1 MLGIFEFFRRDR
13 SASQAKERLQILVAH
28 DRVGR
33 ESPDYL
39 PLLQRDLIAV
49 IARYVEVDEE
59 KLTVELANQGG
70 CSMLAVNI
78 ELPRSKSQRSEV
90 RGQKGPI
97 RARPQL
103 A

>member
-33 ESPDYL
+33 DSPDYL

-49 IARYVEVDEE
+49 IARYVEIDEE
-59 KLTVELANQGG
+59 KLSVELANQGG

-78 ELPRSKSQRSEV
+78 ELPSRSQKSEGRN
-90 RGQKGPI
+90 QKGPI
-97 RARPQL
+97 RTRPQV

>member
-33 ESPDYL
+33 DSPDYL

-49 IARYVEVDEE
+49 IARYVEIDEE
-59 KLTVELANQGG
+59 KLSVELANQGG
-70 CSMLAVNI
+70 FSMLAVNI
-78 ELPRSKSQRSEV
+78 ELPSRSQKSEARN
-90 RGQKGPI
+90 QKGPI
-97 RARPQL
+97 RTRPQL

>member
-33 ESPDYL
+33 DSPDYL

-49 IARYVEVDEE
+49 IARYVEIDEE
-59 KLTVELANQGG
+59 KLSVELANQGG

-78 ELPRSKSQRSEV
+78 ELPSRSHKSEGRN
-90 RGQKGPI
+90 QKGPI
-97 RARPQL
+97 RTRPQL

>member
-1 MLGIFEFFRRDR
+1 MGLFDFFRRDR
-13 SASQAKERLQILVAH
+13 SASQAKERLQILVSH

-49 IARYVEVDEE
+49 IARYVEIDED
-59 KLTVELANQGG
+59 KLTVELANDGIS
-70 CSMLAVNI
+70 SMLAVNI
-78 ELPRSKSQRSEV
+78 ELPKARQRPDV
-90 RGQKGPI
+90 RNPGAGL
-97 RARPQL
+97 RVRPQL

>member
-1 MLGIFEFFRRDR
+1 MMRILEFFRRDR
-13 SASQAKERLQILVAH
+13 SAAQAKERLQILVAH

-49 IARYVEVDEE
+49 IGRYVEIDED
-59 KLTVELANQGG
+59 KLTVEFANDGI
-70 CSMLAVNI
+70 CSMLAINI
-78 ELPRSKSQRSEV
+78 ELPQRAPRSEI
-90 RGQKGPI
+90 RNQKRAIG
-97 RARPQL
+97 ARPYF

>member
-1 MLGIFEFFRRDR
+1 MVRILDFFRRDR
-13 SASQAKERLQILVAH
+13 SAAHAKERLQILVAH

-33 ESPDYL
+33 DSPDYL

-49 IARYVEVDEE
+49 IARYVEIDED
-59 KLTVELANQGG
+59 KLTVEFANDGI

-78 ELPRSKSQRSEV
+78 ELPQARSLRSEI
-90 RGQKGPI
+90 RNQKSALG
-97 RARPQL
+97 ARPYF